1 MSNFRR
7 SGHYRTN
14 SHGTTFWVSSHDVSR
29 DEWSHGGS
37 SGRPREFLLSYK
49 GTSYGITYPN
59 ARCPVCKDHVFFFAA
74 HNGGRVFFDPPLGP
88 PWPKHPCTIPETAT
102 ISKPIVADEHYVA
115 PQQAES
121 LSYEVYPQLTGSV
134 IVLEIDGQE
143 KAYSTP
149 YVFKQPHIERVW
161 PIRNSRGA
169 VTALSLLTCEFEPVE
184 LPVRARQLP
193 APMSQSDR
201 RKLALKALNKIP
213 ALMTSI
219 DPASPGTSDE
229 HFLVGGAYVAWSG
242 DDATIF
248 VPTPVDHKSTWA
260 EEERQLIREY
270 MYETASEALT
280 ALAQRRPERP
290 RLAPKDK
297 IVFCFDDC
305 VGTLRNNGAWELG
318 LEYGG
323 DLALDESW
331 RHSKPWLSSLQ
342 ARLAWIDTFST
353 ENFAMPDGRITIEEA
368 FELEAEFCSSVWPDG
383 EHGRWRKIQEVT
395 AKLGMGDRFQA
406 LVGNLRERQWL
417 LASLDKYDLPLSH
430 ELEFARK
437 TSDTQRLRL
446 LLSLC
451 STAGLALLVDWA
463 EENQPVED
471 FLAYVGTKEQLMS
484 LLKKLETAES

>member
-14 SHGTTFWVSSHDVSR
+14 AHGTTFWVSSHDVSR
-29 DEWSHGGS
+29 DEWRHGGS
-37 SGRPREFLLSYK
+37 SGRSRETLLSYK
-49 GTSYGITYPN
+49 GISYGITYPN
-59 ARCPVCKDHVFFFAA
+59 AQCPVCKEHVFFFAG

-88 PWPKHPCTIPETAT
+88 PWPKHPCTISETAT
-102 ISKPIVADEHYVA
+102 ISKATVAEEHYVA
-115 PQQAES
+115 LQQAES

-134 IVLEIDGQE
+134 IVLEIDGAE

-149 YVFKQPHIERVW
+149 YVFEQPHIDRVW
-161 PIRNSRGA
+161 PIRNPRGS
-169 VTALSLLTCEFEPVE
+169 VIALSLLTCEFEPVE
-184 LPVRARQLP
+184 LPVRARQFP
-193 APMSQSDR
+193 APMSQSTR
-201 RKLALKALNKIP
+201 RKLGSKALNKIP
-213 ALMTSI
+213 ALMASI
-219 DPASPGTSDE
+219 DSASPGTVGE
-229 HFLVGGAYVAWSG
+229 HFLVGGAYVSWSG

-248 VPTPVDHKSTWA
+248 VPSPVDHKSTWV

-280 ALAQRRPERP
+280 SLAQRRPERP

-305 VGTLRNNGAWELG
+305 VGTLRNNVAWELG

-323 DLALDESW
+323 NLALDEPW
-331 RHSKPWLSSLQ
+331 RHSKPWLSTLQ
-342 ARLAWIDTFST
+342 ARVAWIDTFST
-353 ENFAMPDGRITIEEA
+353 VNFAMPDGRITIEEA
-368 FELEAEFCSSVWPDG
+368 FELEAEFCYSVWPDG

-406 LVGNLRERQWL
+406 LVGGLRERHWL
-417 LASLDKYDLPLSH
+417 LASRDKYDLPLSH

-446 LLSLC
+446 LLSLS

-471 FLAYVGTKEQLMS
+471 FLEYVRTRDQLMS
-484 LLKKLETAES
+484 FLTKLETAEP